1 MGPRA
6 GRFVESGKPKSLLRT
21 RKANCTSQAAS
32 CHGHPF
38 CRTFGVYPSRSGPF
52 FFHWAP
58 GLSPLPVMPGAGC
71 GDSGTAHV
79 SAHTR
84 SGGGEAV
91 FMQLLME
98 MRADG
103 KHPPGRGSRRG
114 HRGSPRSPRHP
125 AALRLL
131 SVQHPSPWQ
140 RILHPSCLH
149 PCCIASSPGYPP
161 TGSSALHH
169 PPQHP
174 QIALYGERGVWGPVG
189 FAPMG
194 VSGPILGRCLGT
206 AWLWGNTET
215 PTRVFRLADISP
227 AFLDLSC
234 FT

>member
-1 MGPRA
+1 
-6 GRFVESGKPKSLLRT
+6 
-21 RKANCTSQAAS
+21 
-32 CHGHPF
+32 
-38 CRTFGVYPSRSGPF
+38 
-52 FFHWAP
+52 
-58 GLSPLPVMPGAGC
+58 MPGAGC

-125 AALRLL
+125 AAPRLL

-161 TGSSALHH
+161 TGFSALHH
-169 PPQHP
+169 PPQHL
-174 QIALYGERGVWGPVG
+174 QIALYGKRGVWGPVG

-194 VSGPILGRCLGT
+194 VSEPILGRCLGT
-206 AWLWGNTET
+206 EWLWGSTEA